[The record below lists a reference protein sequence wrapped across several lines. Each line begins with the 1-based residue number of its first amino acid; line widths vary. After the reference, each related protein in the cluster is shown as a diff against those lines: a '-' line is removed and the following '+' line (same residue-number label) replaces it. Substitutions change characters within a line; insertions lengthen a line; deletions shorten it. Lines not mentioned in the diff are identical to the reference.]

1 MRIAIIADIHGNCG
15 ALDAV
20 LADIEGRAVEMTV
33 NLGDVVSG
41 PLQPRETAD
50 RLMGLGI
57 PTIRGNHERQLLTR
71 TLKEMGES
79 DRFASSQLRADQ
91 RAWLASFPDTLVVAG
106 DVLMCHGTPTSDV
119 DYLLDT
125 VDETGCRPALPAEV
139 EERAAGYSASLIVCG
154 HTHLPRTMR
163 LADGRTVMNPGSVG
177 LQAYPA
183 KWPYSHTMEAGSP
196 HARYAIAERTNQ
208 DWRVEFMTVAYDWEN
223 AARGAE
229 ANGRADWAVGLRTG
243 RV

>member
-1 MRIAIIADIHGNCG
+1 
-15 ALDAV
+15 
-20 LADIEGRAVEMTV
+20 
-33 NLGDVVSG
+33 
-41 PLQPRETAD
+41 
-50 RLMGLGI
+50 
-57 PTIRGNHERQLLTR
+57 
-71 TLKEMGES
+71 
-79 DRFASSQLRADQ
+79 
-91 RAWLASFPDTLVVAG
+91 
-106 DVLMCHGTPTSDV
+106 
-119 DYLLDT
+119 
-125 VDETGCRPALPAEV
+125 V